1 MSVAS
6 IDSKTSREGSNSRQA
21 AAEKFYTQQ
30 PSGDPIM
37 EQDQGADID
46 FGVKSVIKSKTGRNS
61 PQHATRDMFSY
72 RSELKSLI
80 GNLQETT

>member
-6 IDSKTSREGSNSRQA
+6 IDSHTSREGSNSRSRQA
-21 AAEKFYTQQ
+21 AAEKFYTMQ

-37 EQDQGADID
+37 EQDQGADV
-46 FGVKSVIKSKTGRNS
+46 GVKSIAKSKTGRNS
-61 PQHATRDMFSY
+61 PEKTARDLFSY

-80 GNLQETT
+80 GNL